1 MMDRSNPITR
11 SRSTSFDSG
20 SDEPSTG
27 LPGFRTWRGVYC
39 LVLIV
44 FVACVMLLKAFELAF
59 S

>member
-1 MMDRSNPITR
+1 MKDRPNQTMHVR
-11 SRSTSFDSG
+11 GG
-20 SDEPSTG
+20 SSDPEKDEHSTG

-39 LVLIV
+39 FVLIV